1 MKPFLIVS
9 AFGPPT
15 PSTTDIIYG
24 CILCRRLEA
33 DTKRELEDRIKD
45 AQKRGNTKID

>member
-9 AFGPPT
+9 AFGWT
-15 PSTTDIIYG
+15 PLTDTHIING
-24 CILCRRLEA
+24 WSFCRRLEA

>member
-1 MKPFLIVS
+1 MS
-9 AFGPPT
+9 ALGTIPPT
-15 PSTTDIIYG
+15 PINTDIIYG
-24 CILCRRLEA
+24 LLHRRLEA

>member
-9 AFGPPT
+9 AFGWNPL
-15 PSTTDIIYG
+15 TDIIIYG
-24 CILCRRLEA
+24 WSLCRRLEA